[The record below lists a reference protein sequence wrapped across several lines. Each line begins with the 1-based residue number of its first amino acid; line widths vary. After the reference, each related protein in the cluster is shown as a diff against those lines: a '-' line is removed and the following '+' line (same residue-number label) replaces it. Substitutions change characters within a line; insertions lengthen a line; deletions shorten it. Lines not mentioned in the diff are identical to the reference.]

1 MFGAGMVPVND
12 GLVVVVG
19 LACFD
24 VLVDGGIGDPHVLL
38 IGLALVKA
46 GRGRFGDNGLGRLQI
61 SKKFKDLRRRQV
73 GDGIES

>member
-1 MFGAGMVPVND
+1 MFAAGMVPVND

-46 GRGRFGDNGLGRLQI
+46 GRGALVIMDWGAFRYRRNSKISVAVRSAMGLR
-61 SKKFKDLRRRQV
+61 S
-73 GDGIES
+73 